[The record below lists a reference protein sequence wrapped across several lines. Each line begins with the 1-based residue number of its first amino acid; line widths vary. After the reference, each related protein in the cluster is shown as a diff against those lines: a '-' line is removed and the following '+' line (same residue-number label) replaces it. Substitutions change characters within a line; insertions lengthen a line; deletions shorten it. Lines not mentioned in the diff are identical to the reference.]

1 MAIAA
6 ATGVVAIGHA
16 AASLWALEV
25 EEVVED
31 LRAGK
36 MPDEKQLSAAFATS
50 RTAAQLADQALHRT
64 QAAAILLAMPGAARQ
79 SQATQG
85 VSEESLVKDALE
97 AAPGNPYNWGRLA
110 TIRYARGDLDGARG
124 ALLQSIAMG
133 RYAPNLAGG
142 RARLALALSD
152 RGQTGLATIAKQ
164 QILFAAASQPE
175 LLARYHRDTDF
186 VAYCHRVLVGN
197 REPHLAFIKALR
209 QARKSVVHS

>member
-6 ATGVVAIGHA
+6 TTGVVAIGHA
-16 AASLWALEV
+16 AASLWTLEV

-36 MPDEKQLSAAFATS
+36 MPDEKQLSAAFAAS

-64 QAAAILLAMPGAARQ
+64 QAATILLAMPGAARQ

-97 AAPGNPYNWGRLA
+97 AAPANPYNWGRLA
-110 TIRYARGDLDGARG
+110 MIRYARGDFDGARK